1 MRKIK
6 MSDKVDYTNAPI
18 YSDEQ
23 IQGAIENLI
32 DSWDWNDLRQ
42 YIIDERMDYYCG
54 NADNDE
60 IDMLMEDYGKK
71 EN

>member
-1 MRKIK
+1 

-54 NADNDE
+54 TADNDE

>member
-1 MRKIK
+1 

>member
-1 MRKIK
+1 

-32 DSWDWNDLRQ
+32 DSWDWNVLRQ

>member
-1 MRKIK
+1 
-6 MSDKVDYTNAPI
+6 MSDKLDYTNAPI